1 MSLQGVRS
9 EGEAVRKW
17 IRKIGVAVILLLV
30 VVAIFAPYIAP
41 HDPNAYNL
49 GLKFAGPHGGFWF
62 GNDADG
68 RDILSRIV
76 FGTRVSLGIGIAV
89 VGISLVMGCM
99 LGLVAGYAGGMIDQ
113 IFLFITDVFLAF
125 PSFLFALAVAAFLEP
140 SIFNVI
146 IILSLKGWVTYARLV
161 RGQTLALKQREFILA
176 TRAIGV
182 SKLRVYFKHL
192 LPNMAG
198 PIVVNASFG
207 MAGVIMIESALSF
220 LGLGVP
226 VDVPSW
232 GAMIDQ
238 GTQYLLI
245 APHLSIFPGIF
256 IMLVVL
262 GFNFLGDG
270 LRDKLAPRER

>member
-1 MSLQGVRS
+1 M
-9 EGEAVRKW
+9 RKW
-17 IRKIGVAVILLLV
+17 IRRIGIAVILLLA
-30 VVAIFAPYIAP
+30 VVAILAPVIAP

-49 GLKFAGPHGGFWF
+49 ALKFAGPHSGFWF

-68 RDILSRIV
+68 RDILSRII
-76 FGTRVSLGIGIAV
+76 FGTRVSLGIGVAV
-89 VGISLVMGCM
+89 VGVSLLVGCM
-99 LGLVAGYAGGMIDQ
+99 AGVVAGYAGGIIDQ
-113 IFLFITDVFLAF
+113 IFLFVTDVFLAF

-140 SIFNVI
+140 SVFNLIV
-146 IILSLKGWVTYARLV
+146 ILSLKGWVTYARLV

-176 TRAIGV
+176 GRAIGV
-182 SKLRVYFKHL
+182 SKWRIYFKHL

-220 LGLGVP
+220 LGIGVP
-226 VDVPSW
+226 VDTPSW

-238 GTQYLLI
+238 GTRYLLI

-270 LRDKLAPRER
+270 LRDKLAPRGR

>member
-1 MSLQGVRS
+1 M
-9 EGEAVRKW
+9 RKW
-17 IRKIGVAVILLLV
+17 TSNVGAAIIVLLILMAVA
-30 VVAIFAPYIAP
+30 APYIAP
-41 HDPNAYNL
+41 HDPNAYFLN
-49 GLKFAGPHGGFWF
+49 LKFTGPHSGFWF

-68 RDILSRIV
+68 RDILSRII
-76 FGTRVSLGIGIAV
+76 FGTRVSLGIAVTV
-89 VGISLVMGCM
+89 VGLSLVAGSL
-99 LGLVAGYAGGMIDQ
+99 LGLVAGYAGGAVDQ
-113 IFLFITDVFLAF
+113 IFLFVTDVLLAF

-140 SIFNVI
+140 SILNII

-161 RGQTLALKQREFILA
+161 RGQTIALKNREFVVA
-176 TRAIGV
+176 GQAIGV
-182 SKLRVYFKHL
+182 SRTRMCLKHL

-198 PIVVNASFG
+198 PIVVHASFG

-226 VDVPSW
+226 VNTPSW

-238 GTQYLLI
+238 GTQYLLV

-262 GFNFLGDG
+262 GFNFIGDG
-270 LRDKLAPRER
+270 MRDRFASRGR

>member
-1 MSLQGVRS
+1 VRN
-9 EGEAVRKW
+9 W
-17 IRKIGVAVILLLV
+17 IRRIGISV
-30 VVAIFAPYIAP
+30 IFALVLVALFAPFLAP

-49 GLKFAGPHGGFWF
+49 GLKFASPHAGFWF

-68 RDILSRIV
+68 RDILSRII
-76 FGTRVSLGIGIAV
+76 FGTRVSLGIGVAV
-89 VGISLVMGCM
+89 VGISLVAGC
-99 LGLVAGYAGGMIDQ
+99 LFGLVAGYAGGWIDQ

-140 SIFNVI
+140 SVFNVI

-161 RGQTLALKQREFILA
+161 RGQTLQLKQREFILA
-176 TRAIGV
+176 GRAIGV
-182 SKLRVYFKHL
+182 SRWRIYFRHL
-192 LPNMAG
+192 LPNMTG
-198 PIVVNASFG
+198 PIIVNASFG

-226 VDVPSW
+226 VDTPSW

-238 GTQYLLI
+238 GTQYLLV

-270 LRDKLAPRER
+270 LRDKFGGR

>member
-1 MSLQGVRS
+1 MRTWTAKFGMVL
-9 EGEAVRKW
+9 
-17 IRKIGVAVILLLV
+17 ILLLI
-30 VVAIFAPYIAP
+30 AIAVTAPLIAP
-41 HDPNAYNL
+41 HDPGAYNL
-49 GLKFAGPHGGFWF
+49 DLKFAPPHWGYWF

-68 RDILSRIV
+68 RDILSRIIY
-76 FGTRVSLGIGIAV
+76 GARVSLGIGISV
-89 VGISLVMGCM
+89 VAISV
-99 LGLVAGYAGGMIDQ
+99 VAGCVLGFAAGYKGGIVDQ
-113 IFLFITDVFLAF
+113 IFLFVFDVFLAF
-125 PSFLFALAVAAFLEP
+125 PSFLFALAVAAFLTP
-140 SIFNVI
+140 SVANLI

-161 RGQTLALKQREFILA
+161 RGQTLSLKQREFVIA
-176 TRAIGV
+176 GRAIGASV
-182 SKLRVYFKHL
+182 PRLYLTHM

-198 PIVVNASFG
+198 PIIVNASFG

-226 VDVPSW
+226 VDTPSW

-238 GTQYLLI
+238 GTRYLLM

-270 LRDKLAPRER
+270 LRDRLAPRGR

>member
-1 MSLQGVRS
+1 MRN
-9 EGEAVRKW
+9 W
-17 IRKIGVAVILLLV
+17 IRRIGISVIFALV
-30 VVAIFAPYIAP
+30 LVAIFAPFLAP

-49 GLKFAGPHGGFWF
+49 GLKFASPHAGFWF

-68 RDILSRIV
+68 RDILSRII
-76 FGTRVSLGIGIAV
+76 FGTRVSLGIGVAV
-89 VGISLVMGCM
+89 VGISLVAGCL
-99 LGLVAGYAGGMIDQ
+99 LGLVAGYAGGWIDQ

-140 SIFNVI
+140 SVFNVI

-161 RGQTLALKQREFILA
+161 RGQTLQLKQREFILA
-176 TRAIGV
+176 GRAIGV
-182 SKLRVYFKHL
+182 SRWRIYFRHL
-192 LPNMAG
+192 LPNMTG
-198 PIVVNASFG
+198 PIIVNASFG

-226 VDVPSW
+226 VDTPSW

-238 GTQYLLI
+238 GTQYLLV

-270 LRDKLAPRER
+270 LRDKFGGR

>member
-1 MSLQGVRS
+1 MRS
-9 EGEAVRKW
+9 G
-17 IRKIGVAVILLLV
+17 IRKIGIAVIFALVFVAV
-30 VVAIFAPYIAP
+30 FAPFIAP

-49 GLKFAGPHGGFWF
+49 GLKFASPHAGFWF

-68 RDILSRIV
+68 RDILSRII
-76 FGTRVSLGIGIAV
+76 FGTRVSLGISVAV
-89 VGISLVMGCM
+89 VGISLVVGCF
-99 LGLVAGYAGGMIDQ
+99 LGLIAGYSGGLIDQ

-140 SIFNVI
+140 SVFNVI

-176 TRAIGV
+176 GKAIGI
-182 SKLRVYFKHL
+182 SRWRIYFKHL
-192 LPNMAG
+192 LPNMMG

-226 VDVPSW
+226 VDTPSW

-238 GTQYLLI
+238 GTQYLLV

-270 LRDKLAPRER
+270 LRDKFGGR

>member
-1 MSLQGVRS
+1 MRG
-9 EGEAVRKW
+9 W
-17 IRKIGVAVILLLV
+17 IRKIGIGVIVLLVIVAV
-30 VVAIFAPYIAP
+30 FAPYIAP

-49 GLKFAGPHGGFWF
+49 GLKFASPHAGFWF

-68 RDILSRIV
+68 RDILSRII
-76 FGTRVSLGIGIAV
+76 FGTRVSLGIALVV
-89 VGISLVMGCM
+89 VGVSLVAGC
-99 LGLVAGYAGGMIDQ
+99 LIGLVAGYAGGLIDQ
-113 IFLFITDVFLAF
+113 IFLFICDVFMAF
-125 PSFLFALAVAAFLEP
+125 PSFLFAIAVAAFLEP
-140 SIFNVI
+140 SVINVI

-161 RGQTLALKQREFILA
+161 RGQTLALKGREFVLA
-176 TRAIGV
+176 GEALGM
-182 SKLRVYFKHL
+182 SKWRICLRHL
-192 LPNMAG
+192 LPNMTG

-207 MAGVIMIESALSF
+207 MAGVILIESALSF

-226 VDVPSW
+226 VDTPSW

-245 APHLSIFPGIF
+245 APQLSIFPGIF

-270 LRDKLAPRER
+270 LRDKFAPRGR